1 MSNLN
6 LKISILRSGRKG
18 YEIAQQLGWHPT
30 KLSQIISGG
39 YLPDEED
46 KRLLANAIGTSVTN
60 IFQNIKNQENL

>member
-6 LKISILRSGRKG
+6 LKICILRSGRKG

-30 KLSQIISGG
+30 KLSQIISGV

-60 IFQNIKNQENL
+60 IFQNIKDQENL

>member
-6 LKISILRSGRKG
+6 LKICILRSGRKG

-30 KLSQIISGG
+30 KLSQIISGV